1 MSKSGS
7 PEAAFIGKITAS
19 ATHEIRNV
27 LAIVKESAGLID
39 DLMQAAVTHGPLDG
53 DRVFKATQRIE
64 AQVARGAEL
73 ITSLNR
79 FAHSMDHDRQSVDL
93 CEEARHVVFLSQR
106 FARKKMQT
114 VMAEPSD
121 GTPGFTANS
130 LAVQMA
136 LFAGVELLMEELPE
150 GAAIEVRG
158 CGALG
163 RPAVEMWGVVN
174 DAPVPIPP
182 AGEAWDRTRKMVQDL
197 GAALEATERKGGLL
211 LVFGSEG

>member
-1 MSKSGS
+1 MSTSGS
-7 PEAAFIGKITAS
+7 LQAAFIGKITAS

-39 DLMQAAVTHGPLDG
+39 DLMQASVTRGPLDG
-53 DRVFKATQRIE
+53 DRVFKATARIE

-79 FAHSMDHDRQSVDL
+79 FAHSMDHDRQSIDL
-93 CEEARHVVFLSQR
+93 CEEVRHVVFLSQR

-114 VMAEPSD
+114 VMAEPSG
-121 GTPGFTANS
+121 GTPAFTANS

-136 LFAGVELLMEELPE
+136 LFAGIELLMEELPE
-150 GAAIEVRG
+150 GALIEVRG
-158 CGALG
+158 SGSCGQ
-163 RPAVEMWGVVN
+163 PAVEMWGMAN
-174 DAPVPIPP
+174 DAPAPIPP
-182 AGEAWDRTRKMVQDL
+182 AGDAWERTREHVQDL

-211 LVFGSEG
+211 LVFGSEE